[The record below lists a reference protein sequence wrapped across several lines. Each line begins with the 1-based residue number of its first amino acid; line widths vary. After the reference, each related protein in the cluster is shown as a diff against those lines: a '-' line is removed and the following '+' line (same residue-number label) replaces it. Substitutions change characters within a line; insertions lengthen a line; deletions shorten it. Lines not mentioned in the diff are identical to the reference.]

1 MRKFYITTAIDYVN
15 SFPHIGT
22 AYEKITADCI
32 ARSKR
37 LLGYDVRFCMGTD
50 EHSINVKKRAAE
62 EGLDPRAYCD
72 KMVPHFESLWKKLS
86 ISYDDFIRTT
96 EERHKVSVRE
106 IFRRIQEA
114 GDIYRASYKGW
125 YCEGCEAFI
134 QEKDLVDGKCPHHNR
149 KPAWIE
155 EENYFFRLSRYAEP
169 LLKRIRDYPDFIRPE
184 TRKNE
189 IVRLIESGLEDISV
203 SRSGFD
209 WGIPLPDDPGH
220 VIYVWFDALINYIS
234 SLGFGGEDES
244 AFRRY
249 WPADLHVI
257 GKDITRFHCVIW
269 PAMLMSAGV
278 EPPRSVFG
286 HGFIYHRGEKM
297 SKSLG
302 NVVDPLDIVDGFGAD
317 PLRYFL
323 LREVVYGQDGDFTFE
338 RFIERYNSD
347 LANDLG
353 NLVSRTITMIH
364 RYLGGTFP
372 ADAASDYVFPDDFS
386 DYKRRWE
393 EAIERYE
400 LSGACDVA
408 WEYIRRA
415 NRAIEERAP
424 WVLAKDP
431 GRKKDLED
439 VLCDVVEFLCGVA
452 VLLYPYMPETCERI
466 WKAFGNEGKLKDFK
480 FDRYFDYY
488 DASKKRDSTIRKV
501 RIVQVEK
508 LDALFP
514 RIEEKK
520 GVTVEKEKE
529 KKDAVEESGGKE
541 TASFEDF
548 LKLDLRVGTIERA
561 EKVEGSKK
569 LLRLRIDDGMGGRQ
583 VLAGLAEF
591 IDPESLVGKQVVF
604 VANLKPRKMMGEYS
618 QGMVLAAED
627 GDGYRLVVP
636 DGKVVPGA
644 RVS

>member
-1 MRKFYITTAIDYVN
+1 VMRKFYITTAIDYVN

-50 EHSINVKKRAAE
+50 EHSINVKKKAAE
-62 EGLDPRAYCD
+62 EGLDPRTYCD
-72 KMVPHFESLWKKLS
+72 RMVPHFENLWKKLS

-106 IFRRIQEA
+106 IFRRIREA
-114 GDIYRASYKGW
+114 GDIYKASYKGW

-134 QEKDLVDGKCPHHNR
+134 QEKDLVDGKCPHHNK

-155 EENYFFRLSRYAEP
+155 EENYFFRLSKYAEP

-189 IVRLIESGLEDISV
+189 IVRLIEGGLEDISV

-234 SLGFGGEDES
+234 SLGFGGGDES

-372 ADAASDYVFPDDFS
+372 EGATPGAEGLSNGFPD
-386 DYKRRWE
+386 YARRWR
-393 EAIERYE
+393 EAIERYD

-415 NRAIEERAP
+415 NRTIEERAP
-424 WVLAKDP
+424 WRLAKDP
-431 GRKKDLED
+431 QKRDELVS
-439 VLCDVVEFLCGVA
+439 VLHDMASVLSGVA
-452 VLLYPYMPETCERI
+452 VLLYPYMPESCEKI
-466 WKAFGNEGKLKDFK
+466 WSAFGNGGKLGDFR
-480 FDRYFDYY
+480 FDPGHGADITIH
-488 DASKKRDSTIRKV
+488 APGKVEVKRI
-501 RIVQVEK
+501 
-508 LDALFP
+508 DALFP
-514 RIEEKK
+514 RIEEKR
-520 GVTVEKEKE
+520 GVTVEKQENE
-529 KKDAVEESGGKE
+529 SVEESGGKE
-541 TASFEDF
+541 TISFEDF
-548 LKLDLRVGTIERA
+548 QKLDIRVGTIERA

-569 LLRLRIDDGMGGRQ
+569 LLRLKIDDGMGGRQ

-591 IDPESLVGKQVVF
+591 IDPETLVGKQVVF

-618 QGMVLAAED
+618 QGMVLAAES
-627 GDGYRLVVP
+627 GDGYRLVIP
-636 DGKVVPGA
+636 DGEVVPGA